1 MEILHFGLGIRFD
14 VMEGEEEQATPRQL
28 WEEIFSV
35 LTTSDVRGMH
45 VYGGR
50 AASAEYASEDSCY
63 ICAFTNGSLKE
74 MRRVYR
80 KLEEDAGV
88 GMYLSATHPFLQ
100 NNALQRVEGL
110 TYYGKIQRD
119 GTLSGGEEPLFG
131 VRVCK
136 TRGKRRPV
144 GKGIVFLLAPD
155 AFRGTFTSRQAIRRL
170 TLAARKHFTGVR
182 VLPLPIAN
190 GGPGTVD
197 ALLTACNGT
206 GRTVQIRGPQD
217 EKIQARYAVL
227 RGSTAVIEM
236 PEAFAAHNAPQ
247 GAHCSSFGIG
257 ELIRR
262 ALDEGLH
269 DIIIGVADSC
279 INDGGLGCLRALGVK
294 LLDSDGAELAGFNG
308 DMEKLIK
315 IDTELIHPRICA
327 TRFILMTDCEDNT
340 LVSSDHA
347 RYRKLLKESAGF
359 DASEQIGAGAADG
372 LGAALMAFLR
382 AARKTSIDALLD
394 AAEFDRRIKNVS
406 LVVTG
411 EGKLDAQSMHPG
423 RAVGAIMERC
433 ARQKVPVSLIA
444 GCMGEGSEILMEK
457 CDCSV
462 ITAVDAPMSHTMAM
476 EKAVALFDSAANRM
490 FRFIRLGREIERF
503 STRKAKIK

>member
-35 LTTSDVRGMH
+35 LTTSDVQGMH

-50 AASAEYASEDSCY
+50 ATSAEYASEDSCY
-63 ICAFTNGSLKE
+63 ICAFTNGNLKE

-100 NNALQRVEGL
+100 NNALQKVEGL

-155 AFRGTFTSRQAIRRL
+155 AFRGTLTSGQAIRRL

-190 GGPGTVD
+190 GGAGTVD

-206 GRTVQIRGPQD
+206 GRIVQIRGPQD
-217 EKIQARYAVL
+217 EKIEARYAVL

-236 PEAFAAHNAPQ
+236 PEAFAAQGVPQ
-247 GAHCSSFGIG
+247 GVHCSSFGMG
-257 ELIRR
+257 ELVRR

-269 DIIIGVADSC
+269 EIIIGVADSC

-294 LLDSDGAELAGFNG
+294 LLDSDGAELTGFNG
-308 DMEKLIK
+308 DMEKLAK

-327 TRFILMTDCEDNT
+327 TRFILMTDCESA
-340 LVSSDHA
+340 LASSDHA
-347 RYRKLLKESAGF
+347 RYRELLKESACF
-359 DASEQIGAGAADG
+359 DADAQAGAGAAGG

-382 AARKTSIDALLD
+382 AVRKTSIDALLD

-444 GCMGEGSEILMEK
+444 GCMGEGSETLMEK

-462 ITAVDAPMSHTMAM
+462 ITAVDAPMSQEIAM

-490 FRFIRLGREIERF
+490 FRFIRLGREIERI
-503 STRKAKIK
+503 SARKAKIK